1 MLGRVRLS
9 KNTVIFDANMILR
22 YILEDNEKMADEV
35 EEYIALYNVVITLE
49 VVAEVV
55 YVLRKVYCAERNA
68 ISEMLTEFV
77 SLVDCRERDVLY
89 VALIAYATYNLDF
102 VDCVLYAYHKING
115 VEIATFDKKLLRL
128 LNSEEELGKKI
139 PFKF

>member
-1 MLGRVRLS
+1 MS

-55 YVLRKVYCAERNA
+55 YVLRKVYCAERN
-68 ISEMLTEFV
+68 
-77 SLVDCRERDVLY
+77 
-89 VALIAYATYNLDF
+89 
-102 VDCVLYAYHKING
+102 
-115 VEIATFDKKLLRL
+115 
-128 LNSEEELGKKI
+128 
-139 PFKF
+139 